1 MSIDDKINEA
11 LGIST
16 QEKPVTKQVVKKEF
30 TPPVPRMEDKNK
42 EDIDNDYKYSR
53 ENYYNLIERGQDAI
67 QGILDIANESQ
78 HPRAYEVAGNLIK
91 QVADTVDKLQDLQGK
106 LKTLKDV
113 PNKTS
118 TNIKQ
123 ALFVGSS
130 AELHKMLKNKN
141 TQVQSEEDMTFN
153 ENNRDTRNDPFRG
166 TTIKG
171 KD

>member
-16 QEKPVTKQVVKKEF
+16 DKPTTKQVIKKDF
-30 TPPVPRMEDKNK
+30 TPPVPRLEDKNK
-42 EDIDNDYKYSR
+42 EDVDNDYKYSR

-106 LKTLKDV
+106 LKNLKDV
-113 PNKTS
+113 PNKT
-118 TNIKQ
+118 TANIKQ

-130 AELHKMLKNKN
+130 ADLHKMLKNKN
-141 TQVQSEEDMTFN
+141 KDVQSEEDKDFKKV
-153 ENNRDTRNDPFRG
+153 NDE
-166 TTIKG
+166 
-171 KD
+171 

>member
-16 QEKPVTKQVVKKEF
+16 DKPTTKQVIKKDF
-30 TPPVPRMEDKNK
+30 TPPVPRLEDKNK
-42 EDIDNDYKYSR
+42 EDVDNDYKYSR

-113 PNKTS
+113 PNKT
-118 TNIKQ
+118 TANIKQ

-130 AELHKMLKNKN
+130 ADLHKMLKNKN
-141 TQVQSEEDMTFN
+141 KDVQSDEDKSF
-153 ENNRDTRNDPFRG
+153 E
-166 TTIKG
+166 G
-171 KD
+171 KDITPKETDVSDK

>member
-1 MSIDDKINEA
+1 MTIDDKINEA
-11 LGIST
+11 LGIT
-16 QEKPVTKQVVKKEF
+16 PEKPATKAVVKQEF
-30 TPPVPRMEDKNK
+30 TPPVPRLEDKDK
-42 EDIDNDYKYSR
+42 EDVDNDYKYSR

-106 LKTLKDV
+106 LKILKDV
-113 PNKTS
+113 PNKT
-118 TNIKQ
+118 TANIKQ

-141 TQVQSEEDMTFN
+141 KNGLAKED
-153 ENNRDTRNDPFRG
+153 
-166 TTIKG
+166 
-171 KD
+171 KDFKKTDWQDEVKYD

>member
-11 LGIST
+11 LGISN
-16 QEKPVTKQVVKKEF
+16 EKPATKQIVKKEF
-30 TPPVPRMEDKNK
+30 TPPVPRIEDKNK
-42 EDIDNDYKYSR
+42 EDVDNDYKYSR

-106 LKTLKDV
+106 LKTLKHV
-113 PNKTS
+113 PDKAN

-141 TQVQSEEDMTFN
+141 TQVQSEED
-153 ENNRDTRNDPFRG
+153 
-166 TTIKG
+166 
-171 KD
+171 KDFKKVNPDD

>member
-1 MSIDDKINEA
+1 MGKLEDRVNEI
-11 LGIST
+11 LGVES
-16 QEKPVTKQVVKKEF
+16 KPNAELMEQKKFE
-30 TPPVPRMEDKNK
+30 PPVVGEEDKDK
-42 EDIDNDYKYSR
+42 TDTDNDYKYSR

-113 PNKTS
+113 PNKTN

-141 TQVQSEEDMTFN
+141 TQVQSEED
-153 ENNRDTRNDPFRG
+153 
-166 TTIKG
+166 
-171 KD
+171 KDFKKVNPDD

>member
-16 QEKPVTKQVVKKEF
+16 EQKPATKSIVKKEF
-30 TPPVPRMEDKNK
+30 NPPVPRLEDKDK

-141 TQVQSEEDMTFN
+141 KNIESEEDKDFKKV
-153 ENNRDTRNDPFRG
+153 NDEWSIFR
-166 TTIKG
+166 
-171 KD
+171 

>member
-1 MSIDDKINEA
+1 MTIDDKINEA

-16 QEKPVTKQVVKKEF
+16 DNKPATKAVVKKEF
-30 TPPVPRMEDKNK
+30 TPPVPRLEDKEK
-42 EDIDNDYKYSR
+42 EDVDNDYKYSR

-113 PNKTS
+113 PNKT
-118 TNIKQ
+118 TANIKQ

-130 AELHKMLKNKN
+130 AELHKMLKDKKGIK
-141 TQVQSEEDMTFN
+141 VQEDKKFDDGFN
-153 ENNRDTRNDPFRG
+153 PDEVKYDWSLSREPKPF
-166 TTIKG
+166 
-171 KD
+171 

>member
-1 MSIDDKINEA
+1 MTIDDKINEA

-16 QEKPVTKQVVKKEF
+16 EQKPASKSIIKKEYS
-30 TPPVPRMEDKNK
+30 PPVPRIEDKEK
-42 EDIDNDYKYSR
+42 EDVDNDYKYSR

-113 PNKTS
+113 PNTTS
-118 TNIKQ
+118 NTNIKQ

-141 TQVQSEEDMTFN
+141 KDVQSEEDKNFESKNITPKETN
-153 ENNRDTRNDPFRG
+153 VSD
-166 TTIKG
+166 
-171 KD
+171 

>member
-1 MSIDDKINEA
+1 MTIDEKINEA
-11 LGIST
+11 LGISN
-16 QEKPVTKQVVKKEF
+16 EKILTKAVVKKEY
-30 TPPVPRMEDKNK
+30 TPPVPRLEDKNK

-113 PNKTS
+113 PNKTNN

-141 TQVQSEEDMTFN
+141 KDVQSEED
-153 ENNRDTRNDPFRG
+153 
-166 TTIKG
+166 
-171 KD
+171 KDFKKVNPDD